1 MARPSASA
9 RAVRGV
15 GLTPRLF
22 KELVDT
28 PGAAIDAAPAG
39 YVPVIT
45 RHVQSILPSPNV
57 MAQNFVPV
65 VMEDEVGVRR
75 VLHVDPLAVRKFRR
89 SIAEELKN
97 VQAKRQLMLGRIQSI
112 RQQIPKARSKDIAAC
127 MEHEIA
133 CAETKIP
140 ECLVQKLSAHCL
152 SLYILIEATPSMIQ
166 LKLVCDHLMRELP
179 VVFDAGG
186 VQTVS
191 LAALGIEKPRR
202 GHGEI
207 FPSQLDC
214 VEPAAALEWLYNLGS
229 LQQEP
234 PQAASPRGRKG
245 ATPADAGSEVAWGK
259 ALRRAATANSMSGGC
274 GAVLLIAC
282 SPPTDLDAGIAVV
295 RRSDMIVQVVGV
307 FGSAPE
313 DPEPAMQ
320 ALTDAAAEGSEFHL
334 FFGAEYWTKFV
345 AARRRQLVRVQE
357 QAKVEERTSGVKQEI
372 EDFDIVDPKIFE
384 MRLIERV
391 MRECYVQE
399 RMCEDEL
406 QCASKVLDR
415 TLVDPE
421 DIMAALQV
429 QLPRLEKLPSAKPE
443 KLPSARSEKLP
454 CVWSEKTQ
462 LQRLERSL
470 SAR

>member
-1 MARPSASA
+1 M
-9 RAVRGV
+9 G
-15 GLTPRLF
+15 
-22 KELVDT
+22 
-28 PGAAIDAAPAG
+28 
-39 YVPVIT
+39 
-45 RHVQSILPSPNV
+45 
-57 MAQNFVPV
+57 
-65 VMEDEVGVRR
+65 
-75 VLHVDPLAVRKFRR
+75 LHVDPLAVRKFRR

-112 RQQIPKARSKDIAAC
+112 RQQIPKARSKDIASC

-133 CAETKIP
+133 CAESRIP
-140 ECLVQKLSAHCL
+140 ELLVHKFSAHSR
-152 SLYILIEATPSMIQ
+152 SLYILIEATPGMIQ
-166 LKLVCDHLMRELP
+166 LKLACEHLMRELP
-179 VVFDAGG
+179 AVFDAGG

-191 LAALGIEKPRR
+191 LAALGMEKPRR

-207 FPSQLDC
+207 FPAQLDG
-214 VEPAAALEWLYNLGS
+214 VEPGTALEWLYNLGS

-234 PQAASPRGRKG
+234 PQAASTPRGRK
-245 ATPADAGSEVAWGK
+245 AAPPAASGSEVAWGK
-259 ALRRAATANSMSGGC
+259 ALRHAATANSMSGGC

-320 ALTDAAAEGSEFHL
+320 ALTDAAAEGSEFHQ

-406 QCASKVLDR
+406 HCASKVLDR

-421 DIMAALQV
+421 DILAALQV
-429 QLPRLEKLPSAKPE
+429 QQPRLEKRPVARPE
-443 KLPSARSEKLP
+443 KLPSARLEKPPSAMLEKLP
-454 CVWSEKTQ
+454 CIWSEKTQ
-462 LQRLERSL
+462 LQRLEKSL